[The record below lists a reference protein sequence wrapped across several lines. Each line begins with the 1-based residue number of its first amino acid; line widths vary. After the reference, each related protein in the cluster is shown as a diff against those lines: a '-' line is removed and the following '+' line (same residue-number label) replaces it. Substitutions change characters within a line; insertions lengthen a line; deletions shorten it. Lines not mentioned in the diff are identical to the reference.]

1 VRLALLGHPISHS
14 LSPAMMTA
22 AFRQSGIEGRYE
34 SIDIAPPLEAAH
46 LENLHRQGCHGAN
59 VTVPHKE
66 SARSLAAE
74 QTERARAIGAANV
87 LVRIERGW
95 RADNTDGPG
104 FLDWIDS
111 MEAAKQRLQR
121 ALVLGAGGSA
131 RAVVWALL
139 EAGAARVRIAAR
151 TREKALRL
159 ARDFGERVEASNGR
173 EDVFEDAL
181 LVHCTPLGMQ
191 EGDPLPVPAEM
202 LRRAGAV
209 LDLVYPTSLLVQE
222 ARRNGIAAENGLP
235 LLVAQGAR
243 AFHLWTGFNPDRANL
258 LQAARTEASRRA
270 ARS

>member
-1 VRLALLGHPISHS
+1 VRLALLGHPVSHS

-22 AFRQSGIEGRYE
+22 AFRQSGIDGRYE

-46 LENLHRQGCHGAN
+46 LEHLHREGWHGAN

-66 SARSLAAE
+66 SARTLAAE

-87 LVRIERGW
+87 LIRIERGW

-104 FLDWIDS
+104 FLDWVHS
-111 MEAAKQRLQR
+111 MEAAEHRVQR
-121 ALVLGAGGSA
+121 ALVLGAGVSA
-131 RAVVWALL
+131 RAVVWALF

-159 ARDFGERVEASNGR
+159 ARDFGERVEASDGH

-181 LVHCTPLGMQ
+181 VVNCTPLGMHA
-191 EGDPLPVPAEM
+191 GDPLPVAIEM

-209 LDLVYPTSLLVQE
+209 LDLVYPSSRLVQE
-222 ARRNGIAAENGLP
+222 AQRCGVPAENGLP

-243 AFHLWTGFNPDRANL
+243 AFHLWTGFDPDRTML
-258 LQAARTEASRRA
+258 LQAAQAEATRRA